1 MQYNARGLAKSTI
14 SLLFSIER
22 CILYPG
28 QKIGIVTP
36 VKNQSSTFIKKI
48 NEFIRKSPNLAKEI
62 SSVKTGQNES
72 SIKFNNG
79 SELLAFPHSENALG
93 ARLNILIVDEY
104 VRTDKNIINRV
115 FVPMLTS
122 PRKPPYKGLSY
133 EEREKI
139 KPERQ
144 RQLYLSSIRGADEW
158 SYEEFEKY
166 VDHMTNGDVDYIT
179 VALPYVYGVKAG
191 YIDKKIVE
199 QQFKDNQDSV
209 EVLLAEYSAI
219 PERSMGNS
227 FLKYQDFEKARTN
240 IKSII
245 PMNDEEYVEFKNNKS
260 KWQYH
265 VEKLSN
271 EIRILA
277 MDIAVIESKKNDNT
291 MFWVIRLIPDNGMY
305 KKIVAYGESMHG
317 INSIVQAK
325 RAKQI
330 FYEMECDYFAL
341 DVQGIGMK
349 ICPLI

>member
-1 MQYNARGLAKSTI
+1 M
-14 SLLFSIER
+14 
-22 CILYPG
+22 
-28 QKIGIVTP
+28 
-36 VKNQSSTFIKKI
+36 
-48 NEFIRKSPNLAKEI
+48 
-62 SSVKTGQNES
+62 
-72 SIKFNNG
+72 
-79 SELLAFPHSENALG
+79 
-93 ARLNILIVDEY
+93 IVDEY